1 MPNLFSFLGYV
12 IFFWSNENNEPIHVH
27 VCKGVLT
34 PILLKYG
41 LRKIGD
47 CMLVHNNSQI
57 PQHDLRKIYKAIQYN
72 FFYITAKWKERFGDT
87 EIKFYC

>member
-1 MPNLFSFLGYV
+1 MCTYV
-12 IFFWSNENNEPIHVH
+12 KVY
-27 VCKGVLT
+27 LT

-47 CMLVHNNSQI
+47 CILVHNNSQI